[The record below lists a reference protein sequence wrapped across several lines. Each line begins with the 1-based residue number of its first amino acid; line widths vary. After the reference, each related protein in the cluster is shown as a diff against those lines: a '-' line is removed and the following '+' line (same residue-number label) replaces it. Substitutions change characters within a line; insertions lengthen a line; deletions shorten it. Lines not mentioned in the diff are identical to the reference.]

1 MLKVYYHRNEDDFT
15 KLSSEAFS
23 WDEAIQFIR
32 ILVSVH
38 GYDFRDINQHDVPE
52 EGYTKFDGYAPDEF
66 CYVMEEIE

>member
-23 WDEAIQFIR
+23 WDEAIQF
-32 ILVSVH
+32 
-38 GYDFRDINQHDVPE
+38 NQHDVLE

-66 CYVMEEIE
+66 CYVIEEIE